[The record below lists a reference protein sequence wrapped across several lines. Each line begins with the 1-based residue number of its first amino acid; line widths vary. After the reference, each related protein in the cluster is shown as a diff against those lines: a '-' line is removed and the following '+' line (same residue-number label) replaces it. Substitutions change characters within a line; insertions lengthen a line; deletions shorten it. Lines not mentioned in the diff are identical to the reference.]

1 MHRFRLHA
9 KTCLCKTPAAG
20 VLRGTEVACH
30 PLFHGLRHASLAGL
44 SAADLTGIG

>member
-9 KTCLCKTPAAG
+9 KTCLCTTAVAG
-20 VLRGTEVACH
+20 VLRDPKVACH
-30 PLFHGLRHASLAGL
+30 PLFHGMRHASFAGL